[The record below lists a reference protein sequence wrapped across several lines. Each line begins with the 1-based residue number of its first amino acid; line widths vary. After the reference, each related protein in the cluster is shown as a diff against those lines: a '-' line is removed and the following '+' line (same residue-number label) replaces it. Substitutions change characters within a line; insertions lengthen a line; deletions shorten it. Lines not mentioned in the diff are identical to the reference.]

1 MTKQRVLTEAQIAS
15 FYKFEKGCNLKE
27 CNKLDGPQ
35 FAVFDSELE
44 TQSNRK
50 ANVIPSIK
58 WREIEQVKS
67 RLQLSKDVNDH
78 LLSYEPGA

>member
-1 MTKQRVLTEAQIAS
+1 MSRVMSEAQRLC
-15 FYKFEKGCNLKE
+15 FYKFEKGCDLKS

-67 RLQLSKDVNDH
+67 RMQLSKDVNDH
-78 LLSYEPGA
+78 LFDYEPRA